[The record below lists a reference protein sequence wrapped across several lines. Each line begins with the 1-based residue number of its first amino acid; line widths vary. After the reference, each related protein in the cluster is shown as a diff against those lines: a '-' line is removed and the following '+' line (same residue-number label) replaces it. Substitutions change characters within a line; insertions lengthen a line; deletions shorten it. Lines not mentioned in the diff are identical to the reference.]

1 LMHCR
6 YLVFF
11 ASFVFVLLAGL
22 LAVDGAF
29 CLTLQDVPAA
39 ELPTTTDTTP
49 GVGSSPT
56 PGATPSTED
65 LQSRPSEN
73 YKPQES
79 ASGATAQDD
88 TNGKNSPGDNTGS
101 ADLETGQG
109 ADTVGP
115 QPDAEATPPP
125 PALDASAMTVGPEL
139 GNESLD
145 PEITKAVAPAMAAS
159 LRLAESARKLLG
171 DGQVDGALRE
181 LARAVSLDPSDAFAY
196 YYLGRAYFMR
206 RNYTQALTFFR
217 RAEIGFN
224 GRHDWTAEALSY
236 EGICDEELDKA
247 IDAFQA
253 YKRALAMSPNNFR
266 ARVGYGRLASIA
278 GPVENVDAPPP
289 AQDLAISPPEAPDES
304 APPEQPPPLPP
315 E

>member
-1 LMHCR
+1 MHCR
-6 YLVFF
+6 HPVFF
-11 ASFVFVLLAGL
+11 ASFVLVLLAGL
-22 LAVDGAF
+22 LVVNGAY

-39 ELPTTTDTTP
+39 ELPATTDATP

-56 PGATPSTED
+56 PSPAPSTEE

-73 YKPQES
+73 SKPQEP
-79 ASGATAQDD
+79 ASGAAAQDD
-88 TNGKNSPGDNTGS
+88 TSGKNSLGDDTGS
-101 ADLETGQG
+101 AALETGQG
-109 ADTVGP
+109 ADTVES

-125 PALDASAMTVGPEL
+125 PPALDASALTVGPEL

-145 PEITKAVAPAMAAS
+145 PEITKAVVPAMAAS

-206 RNYTQALTFFR
+206 KNYTQALTFFR

-224 GRHDWTAEALSY
+224 GRHDWTAETLSY
-236 EGICDEELDKA
+236 EGICDEELGKA
-247 IDAFQA
+247 TDAFQA
-253 YKRALAMSPNNFR
+253 YKRALAASPNNFR

-289 AQDLAISPPEAPDES
+289 GQDLAIPPPEAADES
-304 APPEQPPPLPP
+304 APSEQPPPPPP